1 MKVAGQ
7 IDEEREKEKRREEK
21 RRERERERRKS
32 LTAPF
37 RKVTVLSI
45 CLLLVME
52 DCCRLV
58 GSESGVL
65 LSSMLFLK
73 GT

>member
-21 RRERERERRKS
+21 RRERERRKS

>member
-21 RRERERERRKS
+21 RERERRKS